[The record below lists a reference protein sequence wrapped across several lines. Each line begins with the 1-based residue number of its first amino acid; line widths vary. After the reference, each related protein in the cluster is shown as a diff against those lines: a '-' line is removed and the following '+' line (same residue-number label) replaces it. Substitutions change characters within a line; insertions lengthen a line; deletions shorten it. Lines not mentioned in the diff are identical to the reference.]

1 MARGSTEAQDVSKA
15 GVGQNAGL
23 YGGGQALAGVLAPQ
37 LIAQSANPQG
47 FGQKGLADITT
58 ANEQSAGGGQAGAV
72 GQGALEDS
80 RTRNAGGSGM
90 ALAKAARESGK
101 NLSNATL
108 QTNIANEGLKE
119 QQRETA
125 QKGLQGLYG
134 TDIAGSQEAAGNVA
148 KNVNAN
154 AAQEDASWGWAKN
167 ILSPVLGAVGR
178 VGPSVLAKFG
188 GGGGSGGSGGYS
200 GQY

>member
-1 MARGSTEAQDVSKA
+1 MARGSDQANATATA

-58 ANEQSAGGGQAGAV
+58 ANEQSAGGGQAAAV

-119 QQRETA
+119 QQREGA

-134 TDIAGSQEAAGNVA
+134 TDITGSQQAAGNVA
-148 KNVNAN
+148 ANVDAN
-154 AAQEDASWGWAKN
+154 AKQEDASWSWAKN
-167 ILSPVLGAVGR
+167 ILAPVLGAAGQAS
-178 VGPSVLAKFG
+178 PSIGKLFTHPAAG
-188 GGGGSGGSGGYS
+188 G
-200 GQY
+200 